1 MSQLVRGILFIDRDG
16 TLIEERNYLSDPND
30 VELLPGAWEGLRAF
44 KTAGFRLILLTN
56 QSGVGRGFFTERRLE
71 EIHDRL
77 NALLAEHGV
86 VLDNMLYCPHKPDD
100 ACSCRK
106 PNTALA
112 VRALAEYRNVPL
124 PVIVIGDKECDIE
137 MGKRLS
143 ATTVLVRTGYGEWEL
158 GRGRVAADYVAND
171 ILDAAR
177 TLGLCF

>member
-1 MSQLVRGILFIDRDG
+1 MVCGILFIDRDG

-30 VELLPGAWEGLRAF
+30 VQLLPGAWEGLKAFRA
-44 KTAGFRLILLTN
+44 AGFRLILLTN
-56 QSGVGRGFFTERRLE
+56 QSGVGRGFFTEGRLA
-71 EIHDRL
+71 EIHDRM
-77 NALLAEHGV
+77 NAMLAVHGV
-86 VLDNMLYCPHKPDD
+86 ALDYILYCPHKPDD

-112 VRALAEYRNVPL
+112 VRAMAEYPNVPL
-124 PVIVIGDKECDIE
+124 RVIVIGDKESDIE

-158 GRGRVAADYVAND
+158 GRGKVAADYVAND

-177 TLGLCF
+177 MLGF